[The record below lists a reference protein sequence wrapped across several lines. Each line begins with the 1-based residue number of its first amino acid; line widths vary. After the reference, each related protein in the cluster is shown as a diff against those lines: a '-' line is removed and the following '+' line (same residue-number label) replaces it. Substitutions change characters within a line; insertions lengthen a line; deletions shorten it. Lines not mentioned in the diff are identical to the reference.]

1 MGATKLRH
9 KPRLLYA
16 PIKMAARGK
25 FEPAWGPSLD
35 AEKIMFGWAEY
46 FFMRNIFFLVY
57 LEHFQWYLL

>member
-25 FEPAWGPSLD
+25 FLD

-57 LEHFQWYLL
+57 LEHFQRYLL